1 MKIGRRKFLQAGAGS
16 LALLAAGCDQM
27 PRELT
32 ALLGPQ
38 ARPNGPFQPPAS
50 EAIDPMVHTLNRLSF
65 GARPGDYE
73 RVKKLGA
80 DADEAIQAHLE
91 QQLNP
96 DSIEDGIAE
105 YAVRRFE
112 TLAEPVGEMY
122 EYQDDLLH
130 NELMRGT
137 LARAI

>member
-1 MKIGRRKFLQAGAGS
+1 MKLGRRKFLQAGAGS
-16 LALLAAGCDQM
+16 LALLAAGCDHM

-32 ALLGPQ
+32 SLFGPQ
-38 ARPNGPFQPPAS
+38 TRANGPFQPPAS
-50 EAIDPMVHTLNRLSF
+50 ATIDPIVHTLNRLSF
-65 GARPGDYE
+65 GLRPGEYE
-73 RVKKLGA
+73 RVKKLGT
-80 DADEAIQAHLE
+80 DADEAIQAHIE

-112 TLAEPVGEMY
+112 TLAEPPGEMF
-122 EYQDDLLH
+122 EYQDDFLH

-137 LARAI
+137 L